1 MTVSAPIRI
10 LRQPDVL
17 ARTGLSK
24 STIYQ
29 LIKDKQF
36 KAPIKLGERAVGWL
50 ESDVEEFLAARV
62 KASRPDSE

>member
-1 MTVSAPIRI
+1 MAIAAPIRI
-10 LRQPDVL
+10 LRQPEVL

-29 LIKDKQF
+29 FIKEKQF
-36 KAPIKLGERAVGWL
+36 KPPIKLGARAVGWL
-50 ESDVEEFLAARV
+50 EADVEEFLASRI

>member
-1 MTVSAPIRI
+1 MTTPKTIRI
-10 LRQPDVL
+10 LRQPEVL

-29 LIKDKQF
+29 LIKEKQF
-36 KAPIKLGERAVGWL
+36 KPPIKLGARAVGWL
-50 ESDVEEFLAARV
+50 ENDIDEFLASCI

>member
-50 ESDVEEFLAARV
+50 ESDVEEFLAERI
-62 KASRPDSE
+62 KASRPDCL